1 MCGCMLMHAMNH
13 QEGHQPSSHSD
24 SAPTTNNVVDA
35 SQCAHCGFSLRQGF
49 AFCPNCGTNL
59 QTAECKACGQ
69 KVDPKWRMC
78 PHCGSP
84 LGELQRATRLT

>member
-24 SAPTTNNVVDA
+24 TTPTTNNVVDEI
-35 SQCAHCGFSLRQGF
+35 QCAHCGFSLQRSF

-69 KVDPKWRMC
+69 KVDLKWRIC

-84 LGELQRATRLT
+84 LSELQRATHLT

>member
-13 QEGHQPSSHSD
+13 QEEHPSSSHPD
-24 SAPTTNNVVDA
+24 AAPTTNNVADDTR
-35 SQCAHCGFSLRQGF
+35 CGHCGFSLQRSF
-49 AFCPNCGTNL
+49 TFCPNCGMNL

-84 LGELQRATRLT
+84 LSELQRVTQLT